1 MKKILITGGDG
12 FLARSF
18 AKSLVLANY
27 ELVICNRAALDL
39 TDAMLVRSFIDKNQ
53 FDVVIHTATYD
64 SAPKDSPKDPAKVL
78 ETNLRMFFNLAQC
91 RHAFGKMLY
100 FGSGAEFG
108 RQNWRLDMDESCFNQ
123 AVPDDQY
130 GYSKYLMN
138 LYAQQTDNIFNL
150 RLFGVFGE
158 LDNWRYRIIS
168 NLCAQAVLGLP
179 ITVHQNSRM
188 DLLYIQDL
196 IQIVRWFIEASP
208 HYQDYNVCS
217 GIGFEFARIAREIQ
231 LVTKDASELVVN
243 HSDIHK
249 EYGGNNQRL
258 LAEMKELE
266 LTPVEQSLANMFNF
280 YQNNKHELSVEQ
292 LHFR

>member
-1 MKKILITGGDG
+1 MKKIAVTGANG
-12 FLARSF
+12 FIG
-18 AKSLVLANY
+18 KS
-27 ELVICNRAALDL
+27 L
-39 TDAMLVRSFIDKNQ
+39 TDALQHECALVPLSRNELDLLDASQVRQFLTQQQ
-53 FDVVIHTATYD
+53 FDVVVHCATYD
-64 SAPKDSPKDPAKVL
+64 AAPKDSPNDPARVL
-78 ETNLRMFFNLAQC
+78 ENNLRMFHNLARCNNQ
-91 RHAFGKMLY
+91 FGKMLF

-123 AVPDDQY
+123 AVPVDQY

-196 IQIVRWFIEASP
+196 IQIVRWFIETNP
-208 HYQDYNVCS
+208 HHQDYNVCS
-217 GIGFEFARIAREIQ
+217 GIGFEFAGIAKEIQ
-231 LVTKDASELVVN
+231 LITKDASELVVN

-258 LAEMKELE
+258 LAEMEQLE
-266 LTPVEQSLANMFNF
+266 LTPIEQSLANMFNF